1 MQKFVFFYGVAYFLH
16 EALEE
21 AKIVVGGEGVEEE
34 FVGFEEMANIGFA
47 KIRTDVTGAVFV

>member
-1 MQKFVFFYGVAYFLH
+1 MH